1 MFGQDSK
8 IKVAVLEERVK
19 IHEEMVERVDAAIQT
34 LSETNQNICKMLAV
48 HDERLDQCTREDIS
62 IIEKIGK
69 MEVKLEDVSRIKW
82 MTVGCGTVLA
92 VLTAAFSTLASGWW
106 SPSELQVQ
114 KEGHMHQET
123 VVPNT
128 K

>member
-69 MEVKLEDVSRIKW
+69 IEVKLEDVSRIKW
-82 MTVGCGTVLA
+82 MTVGCGVILVVL
-92 VLTAAFSTLASGWW
+92 VTAFSTLASGWW
-106 SPSELQVQ
+106 TPSEIQVQ
-114 KEGHMHQET
+114 TEGHTHQET
-123 VVPNT
+123 INPN

>member
-48 HDERLDQCTREDIS
+48 HDERLDQCAREDIN

-69 MEVKLEDVSRIKW
+69 IEIKLEDVSRIKW
-82 MTVGCGTVLA
+82 MTAGCGVVLV
-92 VLTAAFSTLASGWW
+92 VLVTAISTLASGWW
-106 SPSELQVQ
+106 TPSEMQVQ
-114 KEGHMHQET
+114 REGHTHQET
-123 VVPNT
+123 VNPN

>member
-62 IIEKIGK
+62 IIEKIGR
-69 MEVKLEDVSRIKW
+69 MEIKLEDVSRIKW
-82 MTVGCGTVLA
+82 MTVGCGVVLA

-106 SPSELQVQ
+106 TASELQVQ
-114 KEGHMHQET
+114 TEGHSHQQT
-123 VVPNT
+123 VAPDT

>member
-48 HDERLDQCTREDIS
+48 HDERLDQCAREDVS

-69 MEVKLEDVSRIKW
+69 IEVKLEDVSRIKW
-82 MTVGCGTVLA
+82 MTVGCGVVLVVLA
-92 VLTAAFSTLASGWW
+92 TALSTLASGWW
-106 SPSELQVQ
+106 TPSELQVQ
-114 KEGHMHQET
+114 KEGHSHQQT
-123 VVPNT
+123 VAPDT

>member
-69 MEVKLEDVSRIKW
+69 IELKLEDVSRIKW
-82 MTVGCGTVLA
+82 MTVGCGVILVVLA
-92 VLTAAFSTLASGWW
+92 TAFSTLASGWW
-106 SPSELQVQ
+106 TPSEMQVQ
-114 KEGHMHQET
+114 NEGHTHQET
-123 VVPNT
+123 VNPN

>member
-19 IHEEMVERVDAAIQT
+19 IHEEMVERVDAAITT

-48 HDERLDQCTREDIS
+48 HDERIVNCAKSDENTN
-62 IIEKIGK
+62 EKLGK
-69 MEVKLEDVSRIKW
+69 LEVKVDELSKFRW
-82 MTVGCGTVLA
+82 MIVGV
-92 VLTAAFSTLASGWW
+92 VAFSLLFFPVVTDFITS
-106 SPSELQVQ
+106 SINSFSEQV
-114 KEGHMHQET
+114 K
-123 VVPNT
+123 T

>member
-69 MEVKLEDVSRIKW
+69 IEVKLEDVSRIKW
-82 MTVGCGTVLA
+82 MTVGCGVILVVLA
-92 VLTAAFSTLASGWW
+92 TAFSTLASGWW
-106 SPSELQVQ
+106 TPSEIQV
-114 KEGHMHQET
+114 KTEGHTHQET
-123 VVPNT
+123 INPN

>member
-1 MFGQDSK
+1 MFGQESK

-48 HDERLDQCTREDIS
+48 HDERLDQCAREDIS
-62 IIEKIGK
+62 IVEKIGK
-69 MEVKLEDVSRIKW
+69 IEIKLEDVSRIKW
-82 MTVGCGTVLA
+82 MTVGCGVVLM
-92 VLTAAFSTLASGWW
+92 VLVTALSTLASGWW
-106 SPSELQVQ
+106 TPSEFQVQ
-114 KEGHMHQET
+114 KEGHTHQQT
-123 VVPNT
+123 VAPDT

>member
-48 HDERLDQCTREDIS
+48 HDERLDQCAREDIN

-69 MEVKLEDVSRIKW
+69 IEVKLEDVSRIKW
-82 MTVGCGTVLA
+82 MTAGCGVVLV
-92 VLTAAFSTLASGWW
+92 VLVTAISTLASGWW
-106 SPSELQVQ
+106 TPSEMQVQ
-114 KEGHMHQET
+114 REGHTHQET
-123 VVPNT
+123 VNSN

>member
-48 HDERLDQCTREDIS
+48 HDERIDQCTREDIS

-69 MEVKLEDVSRIKW
+69 IEVKLEDVSRIKW
-82 MTVGCGTVLA
+82 LTVGCGVVLVVLA
-92 VLTAAFSTLASGWW
+92 TAFSTLASGWW
-106 SPSELQVQ
+106 TPSEMQVQ
-114 KEGHMHQET
+114 NEGHTHQQT
-123 VVPNT
+123 VAPDT

>member
-48 HDERLDQCTREDIS
+48 HDERIFNCARSDEDLN
-62 IIEKIGK
+62 EKIGK
-69 MEVKLEDVSRIKW
+69 IEGKVDELSKFRWMAAGVVTIALLFVPVVTDFITSSINTVTEQVKNK
-82 MTVGCGTVLA
+82 
-92 VLTAAFSTLASGWW
+92 
-106 SPSELQVQ
+106 
-114 KEGHMHQET
+114 
-123 VVPNT
+123 
-128 K
+128 

>member
-19 IHEEMVERVDAAIQT
+19 IHEEMVERVDAAITT

-48 HDERLDQCTREDIS
+48 HDERIFNCARSDEDLN
-62 IIEKIGK
+62 EKIGK
-69 MEVKLEDVSRIKW
+69 IEGKVDELSKFKW
-82 MTVGCGTVLA
+82 MAAGVVALA
-92 VLTAAFSTLASGWW
+92 LLFVPVVTDFISSSVISIT
-106 SPSELQVQ
+106 EQV
-114 KEGHMHQET
+114 K
-123 VVPNT
+123 N

>member
-48 HDERLDQCTREDIS
+48 HDERLDQCTREDIN

-69 MEVKLEDVSRIKW
+69 IEVKLEDVSRIKW
-82 MTVGCGTVLA
+82 MTVGCGVVLVVLA
-92 VLTAAFSTLASGWW
+92 TAFSTLASGWW
-106 SPSELQVQ
+106 TPSEIQVQ
-114 KEGHMHQET
+114 TQGHTHQET
-123 VVPNT
+123 VNSQ
-128 K
+128 

>member
-1 MFGQDSK
+1 MFGQESK

-48 HDERLDQCTREDIS
+48 HDERIDQCTREDIS

-69 MEVKLEDVSRIKW
+69 IEVKLEDVSRIKW
-82 MTVGCGTVLA
+82 LTVGCGVVLVVLA
-92 VLTAAFSTLASGWW
+92 TAFSTLASGWW
-106 SPSELQVQ
+106 TPSEMQVQ
-114 KEGHMHQET
+114 NEGHTHQQT
-123 VVPNT
+123 VAPDT

>member
-48 HDERLDQCTREDIS
+48 HDERIMNCTLSDNNTN
-62 IIEKIGK
+62 EKIGK
-69 MEVKLEDVSRIKW
+69 LEIKVDELSKFRWMAAGIVALALLFVPVVTDFITASVNSVTEQVKNK
-82 MTVGCGTVLA
+82 
-92 VLTAAFSTLASGWW
+92 
-106 SPSELQVQ
+106 
-114 KEGHMHQET
+114 
-123 VVPNT
+123 
-128 K
+128 

>member
-48 HDERLDQCTREDIS
+48 HDERLDQCAREDIS

-69 MEVKLEDVSRIKW
+69 IEVKLEDVSRIKW
-82 MTVGCGTVLA
+82 MTVGCGVVLVVLA
-92 VLTAAFSTLASGWW
+92 TAFSTLASGWW
-106 SPSELQVQ
+106 TPSEIKMQNE
-114 KEGHMHQET
+114 KSTHQET
-123 VVPNT
+123 VIPN

>member
-48 HDERLDQCTREDIS
+48 HDERIFNCAKSDEGIN
-62 IIEKIGK
+62 EKMGK
-69 MEVKLEDVSRIKW
+69 LEVKVDELSKFKW
-82 MTVGCGTVLA
+82 MAAGVVA
-92 VLTAAFSTLASGWW
+92 LTLVFVPFVTDFITSSINSLTQ
-106 SPSELQVQ
+106 QV
-114 KEGHMHQET
+114 K
-123 VVPNT
+123 T

>member
-62 IIEKIGK
+62 IVEKIGK
-69 MEVKLEDVSRIKW
+69 IEVKLEDVSRIKW
-82 MTVGCGTVLA
+82 MTVGCGVILVVL
-92 VLTAAFSTLASGWW
+92 VTAFSTLASGWW
-106 SPSELQVQ
+106 TPSEMQVQ
-114 KEGHMHQET
+114 NEGHTHQET
-123 VVPNT
+123 INQ

>member
-19 IHEEMVERVDAAIQT
+19 IHEEMVERVDAAITT

-48 HDERLDQCTREDIS
+48 HDERIFNCARSDEDLN
-62 IIEKIGK
+62 EKIGK
-69 MEVKLEDVSRIKW
+69 IEGKVDELSKFKW
-82 MTVGCGTVLA
+82 MAAGVVALA
-92 VLTAAFSTLASGWW
+92 LLFVPVVTDFIISSVNSMT
-106 SPSELQVQ
+106 EQV
-114 KEGHMHQET
+114 K
-123 VVPNT
+123 N

>member
-48 HDERLDQCTREDIS
+48 HDERLDQCTREDIG

-69 MEVKLEDVSRIKW
+69 IEVRLEDISKIKW
-82 MTVGCGTVLA
+82 MTIGCGAVLVVLA
-92 VLTAAFSTLASGWW
+92 TALSTLASGWW
-106 SPSELQVQ
+106 TPSGIEDGNRIQQQRL
-114 KEGHMHQET
+114 K
-123 VVPNT
+123 
-128 K
+128 

>member
-19 IHEEMVERVDAAIQT
+19 IHEEMVERVDAAITT

-48 HDERLDQCTREDIS
+48 HDERIFNCARNDEDIN
-62 IIEKIGK
+62 EKIGK
-69 MEVKLEDVSRIKW
+69 IEIRVEELLKFRWMAAGVVAISLLFVPVVTDFITSSINSLTQQVK
-82 MTVGCGTVLA
+82 
-92 VLTAAFSTLASGWW
+92 
-106 SPSELQVQ
+106 
-114 KEGHMHQET
+114 
-123 VVPNT
+123 T

>member
-48 HDERLDQCTREDIS
+48 HDERLDQCAREDIS
-62 IIEKIGK
+62 IVEKIGK
-69 MEVKLEDVSRIKW
+69 IEVKLEDVSRIKW
-82 MTVGCGTVLA
+82 MTVGCGVILVVL
-92 VLTAAFSTLASGWW
+92 VTAFSTLASGWW
-106 SPSELQVQ
+106 SPFETQGQNERYTNQEIINQ
-114 KEGHMHQET
+114 K
-123 VVPNT
+123 
-128 K
+128 

>member
-69 MEVKLEDVSRIKW
+69 IEIKLEDVSRIKW
-82 MTVGCGTVLA
+82 MTAGCGVVLV
-92 VLTAAFSTLASGWW
+92 VLVTAISTLASGWW
-106 SPSELQVQ
+106 TPSEMQVQ
-114 KEGHMHQET
+114 REGHTHQET
-123 VVPNT
+123 VNSN

>member
-8 IKVAVLEERVK
+8 IKVAVLEERVR

-48 HDERLDQCTREDIS
+48 HDERLDQCVREDVS
-62 IIEKIGK
+62 LVEKIGRI
-69 MEVKLEDVSRIKW
+69 EVKLEDVSRIKW
-82 MTVGCGTVLA
+82 MTVGCGVVLVVLA
-92 VLTAAFSTLASGWW
+92 TAFSTLASGWW
-106 SPSELQVQ
+106 TPSEMQMQ
-114 KEGHMHQET
+114 QQGHIHQST
-123 VVPNT
+123 D

>member
-48 HDERLDQCTREDIS
+48 HDERLDQCAREDIS

-69 MEVKLEDVSRIKW
+69 IEVKLEDVSRIKW
-82 MTVGCGTVLA
+82 MTVGCGIVLV
-92 VLTAAFSTLASGWW
+92 VLTTAFSTLASGWW
-106 SPSELQVQ
+106 TPSEMQMQ
-114 KEGHMHQET
+114 RQGHTHQASDVE
-123 VVPNT
+123 